1 MPKAKPDRVEVIRIE
16 LQEKEREIL
25 ESYLLTWQA
34 SKAASGIDQL
44 LSLENAYL
52 AVTMYEIFTGK
63 EVMPGTP
70 NDIYQLIEWVNN
82 YVKENRDEL
91 YEEAGTGRNLFFTI
105 LQQGSILGQVGGW
118 DWLDAF
124 RNEAGDN

>member
-82 YVKENRDEL
+82 YVKENREEV
-91 YEEAGTGRNLFFTI
+91 YEQAGSGRNLFFTS
-105 LQQGSILGQVGGW
+105 LQQGTILGQAGGW

-124 RNEAGDN
+124 RNQGGDN

>member
-34 SKAASGIDQL
+34 SKAAQGIDNL

-52 AVTMYEIFTGK
+52 AVTLYEIFSGK

-70 NDIYQLIEWVNN
+70 NDIYQLIEWVNT
-82 YVKENRDEL
+82 YVKENREEV
-91 YEEAGTGRNLFFTI
+91 YEEAGTGRNVLISIF
-105 LQQGSILGQVGGW
+105 QGSTVVGQAGGF
-118 DWLDAF
+118 DWLDLF
-124 RNEAGDN
+124 RQGSDES

>member
-1 MPKAKPDRVEVIRIE
+1 MPKKPSDQVISVRIE
-16 LQEKEREIL
+16 MQEKEREIL
-25 ESYLLTWQA
+25 ESYLHTWQA

-52 AVTMYEIFTGK
+52 AVTLYEIFSGK

-82 YVKENRDEL
+82 YVKENRDAL
-91 YEEAGTGRNLFFTI
+91 YEDAGTPWNLLLTT
-105 LQQGSILGQVGGW
+105 LQQGTFVGMGGGW
-118 DWLDAF
+118 DWLDRF
-124 RNEAGDN
+124 RQDAGDN

>member
-1 MPKAKPDRVEVIRIE
+1 VPKAKPDRVEVIRIE

-82 YVKENRDEL
+82 YVKENRDEV
-91 YEEAGTGRNLFFTI
+91 YEQAGSGRNLFFTS
-105 LQQGSILGQVGGW
+105 LQQGTILGQAGAW

-124 RNEAGDN
+124 RTTEGDN

>member
-1 MPKAKPDRVEVIRIE
+1 M
-16 LQEKEREIL
+16 QEKQREIL

-105 LQQGSILGQVGGW
+105 LQQGSILGQLGGW
-118 DWLDAF
+118 DWLDRF
-124 RNEAGDN
+124 RNAAGDN

>member
-1 MPKAKPDRVEVIRIE
+1 MPKAKPDRVEVLRIE

-52 AVTMYEIFTGK
+52 AVTLYEIFSGK
-63 EVMPGTP
+63 EIMPGTP

-82 YVKENRDEL
+82 YVKENRDNL
-91 YEEAGTGRNLFFTI
+91 YDEAGTTRNVFLSI
-105 LQQGSILGQVGGW
+105 LQQSTVVGQAGGV
-118 DWLDAF
+118 DWLDQF
-124 RNEAGDN
+124 RQGSDDS

>member
-1 MPKAKPDRVEVIRIE
+1 MPKKPSDQVISVRIE
-16 LQEKEREIL
+16 MQEKEREIL

-82 YVKENRDEL
+82 YVKENREEV
-91 YEEAGTGRNLFFTI
+91 YEQAGSGRNLFFTS
-105 LQQGSILGQVGGW
+105 LQQGTILGQAGAW

-124 RNEAGDN
+124 RTQEGDN

>member
-34 SKAASGIDQL
+34 SKAAQGLDNL

-52 AVTMYEIFTGK
+52 AVTLYEIFTGK
-63 EVMPGTP
+63 EVMP
-70 NDIYQLIEWVNN
+70 
-82 YVKENRDEL
+82 
-91 YEEAGTGRNLFFTI
+91 
-105 LQQGSILGQVGGW
+105 
-118 DWLDAF
+118 
-124 RNEAGDN
+124 

>member
-16 LQEKEREIL
+16 LQEKEREL
-25 ESYLLTWQA
+25 VESYLLTWQA

-52 AVTMYEIFTGK
+52 AVTLYEIFSRK

-82 YVKENRDEL
+82 YVKENRDEV
-91 YEEAGTGRNLFFTI
+91 YDEAGTTRNVFLSI
-105 LQQGSILGQVGGW
+105 LQQSTVIGQAGGF
-118 DWLDAF
+118 DWLDQF
-124 RNEAGDN
+124 RQGSDDS

>member
-34 SKAASGIDQL
+34 SKAAQGIAQL

-82 YVKENRDEL
+82 YVKENREEL
-91 YEEAGTGRNLFFTI
+91 YEEAGSGRNLFFTS
-105 LQQGSILGQVGGW
+105 LQQGTILGQAGGW

-124 RNEAGDN
+124 RTQEGDN

>member
-16 LQEKEREIL
+16 LQEKERELI

-52 AVTMYEIFTGK
+52 AVTLYEIFSGK

-82 YVKENRDEL
+82 YVKENRDEI
-91 YEEAGTGRNLFFTI
+91 YEQAGSGRNLFFTS
-105 LQQGSILGQVGGW
+105 LQQGTILGQAGAW
-118 DWLDAF
+118 DWLDVF
-124 RNEAGDN
+124 RTQEGDN

>member
-1 MPKAKPDRVEVIRIE
+1 M
-16 LQEKEREIL
+16 QEKEREIL

-52 AVTMYEIFTGK
+52 AVTLYEIFSGK

-82 YVKENRDEL
+82 YVKENRDAL
-91 YEEAGTGRNLFFTI
+91 YEDAGTPWNLLLTT
-105 LQQGSILGQVGGW
+105 LQQGTFVGMGGGW
-118 DWLDAF
+118 EWLDRF
-124 RNEAGDN
+124 RQDAGDN